1 MENFR
6 LRSEVSDQRAI
17 NEWPN
22 QEPSRRVEF
31 LHVEVVG
38 CIVIKRERRFT
49 WGSDLHPRVATSS
62 IELRHFED
70 LLYSLLPLYAKFQ
83 CHRIMDHNP
92 RRSAVEVCASTTVKV
107 VKWSSCGFIR
117 CWPSSVISFASGITL
132 KVCFRSLPTPE
143 LFIEETRE
151 QHKRSGGP
159 WSFGWLEW
167 NRREKLIFSQ
177 KFASSDK
184 EWFYTPNQFECFF
197 FRGRFPTLSLVRVRL
212 DVFAR
217 PSRARESNF
226 FDGLCR
232 DRRESWR
239 PKKKVRVKNSRSAIK
254 WCEWNSSSLNFR
266 RSRSKQSKLIR
277 GKFLLLV
284 GFRKLS
290 LRNSFSFVDGRCW
303 SVEFLFLIFRVVP
316 E

>member
-197 FRGRFPTLSLVRVRL
+197 PRSL
-212 DVFAR
+212 
-217 PSRARESNF
+217 SNF
-226 FDGLCR
+226 IARAGEI
-232 DRRESWR
+232 RRFCAAISSARKQFLWWIVSWSSGELTTE
-239 PKKKVRVKNSRSAIK
+239 KK
-254 WCEWNSSSLNFR
+254 SSS
-266 RSRSKQSKLIR
+266 K
-277 GKFLLLV
+277 KFA
-284 GFRKLS
+284 K
-290 LRNSFSFVDGRCW
+290 RN
-303 SVEFLFLIFRVVP
+303 
-316 E
+316 